1 MAIRK
6 SFYYDPIRQ
15 GYDTNSWRTIS
26 GAPALVGSRLTL
38 DNQAGIGAA
47 IIHYVDFVK
56 GEMVFDV
63 NVPTVPTAGT
73 NRSFGASRPNTSAYI
88 LFSLGATLTCI
99 TSDGTTTT
107 SSSAI
112 TWDSNWTSA
121 NTIFKIRWE
130 AGGAKFFVNNTQVYA
145 VSDDSVPYGPLSLYL
160 SDDSDSS
167 MTIGDIVVKATQ
179 SAVYV
184 SGTATTDTSVPTTN
198 GNLSMASTITVA
210 ENVSLLVPTYYLPY
224 STGSFASNI
233 TVSDI
238 ISVIWGTAIP
248 LFTQAVTVG
257 ENLVMF
263 TNIQTMPLLS
273 STITVSE
280 NIALVKVSP

>member
-198 GNLSMASTITVA
+198 GKLSMASTITVT
-210 ENVSLLVPTYYLPY
+210 EDFTPQIPILFTNPN
-224 STGSFASNI
+224 NI
-233 TVSDI
+233 MS
-238 ISVIWGTAIP
+238 SVII
-248 LFTQAVTVG
+248 
-257 ENLVMF
+257 
-263 TNIQTMPLLS
+263 LS
-273 STITVSE
+273 DTITDLIRGNVTTGMIRNPINNDPVTTTE
-280 NIALVKVSP
+280 NISLVIV

>member
-88 LFSLGATLTCI
+88 LFSLGDTLTCI

-179 SAVYV
+179 SYV
-184 SGTATTDTSVPTTN
+184 LTPKTSDSSVPVVT
-198 GNLSMASTITVA
+198 GKLSISQSV
-210 ENVSLLVPTYYLPY
+210 
-224 STGSFASNI
+224 
-233 TVSDI
+233 TVSDVFTPLIPTLLMNPSNI
-238 ISVIWGTAIP
+238 ISSAITISDVIADLIRGNATTGMIRNP
-248 LFTQAVTVG
+248 IDNDSV
-257 ENLVMF
+257 
-263 TNIQTMPLLS
+263 
-273 STITVSE
+273 TITE
-280 NIALVKVSP
+280 NVALVRV